1 MNGFHVSLGTGR
13 HLSDLPLEEVL
24 IPTLKHWY
32 VYQLVYP
39 LSVGMVK
46 FSILAQYYRIF
57 ALKQFRI
64 ATIGVGLFVFVYT
77 ITCIFVNA
85 FECHTKPWRAW
96 DPSFPEGC
104 NNLPKAYFSTA
115 GINILTDVVILIMPL
130 PLLMKLNLRNRRKST
145 DALIAIL
152 LTGTFASVASI
163 IRLSALYKYTITKD
177 VSYDAIQILIWS
189 QVEVNVAI
197 ISASAPSLRPLF
209 NNTFKGSS
217 YARSCGQ
224 APCHDASWT
233 PHDYDAA
240 VSQTLRPGDDR
251 AFEMWTNEDGDKSG
265 PVDGS
270 GLRVVPS
277 HTDRHSSQK
286 IMLEP
291 GSNIMKT
298 VVIEM
303 KSERGD

>member
-1 MNGFHVSLGTGR
+1 M
-13 HLSDLPLEEVL
+13 
-24 IPTLKHWY
+24 
-32 VYQLVYP
+32 
-39 LSVGMVK
+39 
-46 FSILAQYYRIF
+46 LA
-57 ALKQFRI
+57 
-64 ATIGVGLFVFVYT
+64 
-77 ITCIFVNA
+77 
-85 FECHTKPWRAW
+85 
-96 DPSFPEGC
+96 
-104 NNLPKAYFSTA
+104 
-115 GINILTDVVILIMPL
+115 
-130 PLLMKLNLRNRRKST
+130 T

-152 LTGTFASVASI
+152 MTGTFASVASI
-163 IRLSALYKYTITKD
+163 IRLDALYRYTITKD

-217 YARSCGQ
+217 YARSYGQ
-224 APCHDASWT
+224 APYHDASWT
-233 PHDYDAA
+233 PHHYDAA

-251 AFEMWTNEDGDKSG
+251 AFGMWTNGDDDESG
-265 PVDGS
+265 PVDSS
-270 GLRVVPS
+270 GLRMVRS
-277 HTDRHSSQK
+277 HTDRNNSQE